1 MVTIRDMKAA
11 VLLLVVLFLTPPAA
25 GGDRDHSAGWQNL
38 GRGAAVIFTPDLS
51 VPTNR
56 HFYEALGFLYLE
68 GPSWHEVIA
77 DLKRHNATNRENPVR
92 TVVVES
98 HGTNGHGL
106 KLQSGRARLAP
117 RSYISVGGL
126 QQELE
131 PAGITTVVLSACNAG
146 RLFRPEIYRA
156 LDRSPGDRLFL
167 PPTRGIVDA
176 AASFDPDASRVRML
190 RRATSHLE
198 TLMHAFTSE
207 LPDDLRISLEARN
220 DGEPFE
226 FVISTMLIQ
235 LLIEDDD
242 LRLTGEGHE
251 VRLSRDDFTRAES
264 EALLGRFVGN
274 LASST
279 SSAER
284 WIAPLLAESRSGTGF
299 PAAPRG
305 GFSLHSV
312 ASDDGSGD

>member
-1 MVTIRDMKAA
+1 MTIIHNMKPGM
-11 VLLLVVLFLTPPAA
+11 LLLAIFLLTASAA
-25 GGDRDHSAGWQNL
+25 GAEREDLAHSTGWQNL
-38 GRGAAVIFTPDLS
+38 GQGVAVIFTPDLS

-68 GPSWHEVIA
+68 SDSWLEVIA
-77 DLKRHNATNRENPVR
+77 ELKSHNATNRDHPVR
-92 TVVVES
+92 SVVVES

-106 KLQSGRARLAP
+106 KLQGGRARVAP

-131 PAGITTVVLSACNAG
+131 PAGITTVVLSACNSG

-156 LDRSPGDRLFL
+156 LDRSSGDRLFL

-176 AASFDPDASRVRML
+176 SADFDHDASPVRML

-207 LPDDLRISLEARN
+207 LPGDVAAVLEERN

-235 LLIEDDD
+235 LIIEDQE
-242 LRLTGEGHE
+242 LRLTEEGHE
-251 VRLSRDDFTRAES
+251 VRLSRHDLTRAES
-264 EALLGRFVGN
+264 EALLRRFIGSLESFTIRGGRWKRALLPENPPGN
-274 LASST
+274 LAAT
-279 SSAER
+279 Q
-284 WIAPLLAESRSGTGF
+284 
-299 PAAPRG
+299 
-305 GFSLHSV
+305 
-312 ASDDGSGD
+312 